1 MNSLHLNSVDSNC
14 KPGLI
19 GRALCAL
26 LLVSALLMS
35 LRLQAAELTAQL
47 DRTTVIDG
55 ESVVLYLEGTD
66 IKQLPDTSA
75 LNANFRIVQSGQSS
89 SQTIVNGKSSHKLT
103 IRLELQPKNLGATV
117 IPAFTVGGVSSDPI
131 AIEVVARGTPG
142 VEPRDQVFAELSVDN
157 PEPYVQEQVIL
168 SLKVFDDGNLV
179 SLPEPEL
186 TGNSDYQIVYL
197 GREREQIID
206 RGGVEYRVRAYRYA
220 LFPQQSGDITIGEIT
235 IPASIRDNSYA
246 GNRILFNIPTRRIEI
261 KSDSL
266 SLSVKPRA
274 AASTSSWWLP
284 VKSLQLKHNWS
295 ADISNAKTGEPLT
308 LTLDTIATGSTSTQL
323 PEISIPDVPGIKI
336 YGDNPEFG
344 SDLENGS
351 LSSIRRERWSV
362 IPNQSGQLLLPEI
375 EVKWWDTQ
383 ADVERRAVIP
393 AQQIVTQGSAT
404 DAADVTATDAVNNT
418 ASVQTDLSPQPE
430 VSDQQSLESTDSQE
444 QTPQNLAVQDVS
456 LNTDTTEFVP
466 RHWLWLAV
474 AAATAWLATL
484 LAWWWSVRRGKRAD
498 VQNEKSHDNGSQR
511 RALKRMQSLAQSGD
525 TSAYSEAVLEW
536 AQYRWPDNQVHNLPE
551 IGNRLGHSQLGDA
564 MHQLDRQR
572 FSGHQDANPSVSLID
587 IQTAFEDAL
596 QHETSNKPVQDQH
609 ALPPL

>member
-1 MNSLHLNSVDSNC
+1 M
-14 KPGLI
+14 
-19 GRALCAL
+19 
-26 LLVSALLMS
+26 
-35 LRLQAAELTAQL
+35 
-47 DRTTVIDG
+47 
-55 ESVVLYLEGTD
+55 
-66 IKQLPDTSA
+66 
-75 LNANFRIVQSGQSS
+75 
-89 SQTIVNGKSSHKLT
+89 
-103 IRLELQPKNLGATV
+103 
-117 IPAFTVGGVSSDPI
+117 
-131 AIEVVARGTPG
+131 
-142 VEPRDQVFAELSVDN
+142 
-157 PEPYVQEQVIL
+157 
-168 SLKVFDDGNLV
+168 
-179 SLPEPEL
+179 

-393 AQQIVTQGSAT
+393 AQQIVTKGSAT